1 MRIDVDSSFGVAQ
14 SLFTAAGCGYKE
26 RFVKDADELASDWR
40 EVCRDPDDGMPDA
53 DVAQRV
59 KRIVERLSLKQE
71 TKQAKAALSKD
82 LNENGANVQMLFEH
96 LTGAGA

>member
-1 MRIDVDSSFGVAQ
+1 MSHSQETGDHSQ
-14 SLFTAAGCGYKE
+14 
-26 RFVKDADELASDWR
+26 
-40 EVCRDPDDGMPDA
+40 
-53 DVAQRV
+53 
-59 KRIVERLSLKQE
+59 QE